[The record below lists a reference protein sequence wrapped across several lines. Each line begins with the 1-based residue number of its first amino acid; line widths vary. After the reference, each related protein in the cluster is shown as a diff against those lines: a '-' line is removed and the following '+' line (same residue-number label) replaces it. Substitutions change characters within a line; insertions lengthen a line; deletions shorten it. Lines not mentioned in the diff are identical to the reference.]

1 MAPVR
6 RPKLDVAGIRY
17 SFDQERDLMQEKMRT
32 ILRIAAWNCHQDV
45 CLGPFGTGPVFKNP
59 VREVAEMWKELLFEE
74 SEFRGAFK
82 NIIFAIDAKQPGSS
96 KNSKSDLD
104 VFNEV
109 FDPSR
114 IFQTNYR

>member
-1 MAPVR
+1 
-6 RPKLDVAGIRY
+6 
-17 SFDQERDLMQEKMRT
+17 MQEKMRT
-32 ILRIAAWNCHQDV
+32 ILRIAAWNKHQDV

-74 SEFRGAFK
+74 SEFTGAFK
-82 NIIFAIDAKQPGSS
+82 NIIFAIDAKHSGSARS
-96 KNSKSDLD
+96 SKSDLD

-114 IFQTNYR
+114 IFRTNVR